1 MMKGLIIVGSAQ
13 VGSHTNA
20 LAKYLVG
27 QFDNHEMD
35 VDIFDLTEK
44 PLNQLD
50 FSGTTPSVDEI
61 KANTK
66 EFKEKTMEAD
76 FLILG
81 TPNYHGSYSGILK
94 NALDHVNMDYFKM
107 KPVGLIGNSGGIV
120 SSEPLSHL
128 RVIVR
133 SLLGIA
139 VPTQIATHDS
149 DYGKLDD
156 GTLYLDD
163 EQFQLRAKLFVD
175 QIVSF
180 VNNSPY
186 EHLK

>member
-1 MMKGLIIVGSAQ
+1 
-13 VGSHTNA
+13 
-20 LAKYLVG
+20 
-27 QFDNHEMD
+27 
-35 VDIFDLTEK
+35 
-44 PLNQLD
+44 
-50 FSGTTPSVDEI
+50 
-61 KANTK
+61 
-66 EFKEKTMEAD
+66 
-76 FLILG
+76 
-81 TPNYHGSYSGILK
+81 
-94 NALDHVNMDYFKM
+94 M

-139 VPTQIATHDS
+139 VPTATHDS
-149 DYGKLDD
+149 DYSKLDD

-163 EQFQLRAKLFVD
+163 DQFQLRAKLFVD

>member
-1 MMKGLIIVGSAQ
+1 MKGLIVVGSAQ

-20 LAKYLVG
+20 LAKYLTG
-27 QFDNHEMD
+27 QFDNHDVD
-35 VDIFDLTEK
+35 VDIFDLAER

-50 FSGTTPSVDEI
+50 FSGTTHSTEEI

-66 EFKEKTMEAD
+66 EFQDKAMEAISN
-76 FLILG
+76 FWYAKLSWFIFR
-81 TPNYHGSYSGILK
+81 HFK
-94 NALDHVNMDYFKM
+94 NALDHINMDYVKM

-149 DYGKLDD
+149 DYAKLED
-156 GTLYLDD
+156 GTLYLND
-163 EQFQLRAKLFVD
+163 EEFQLRAKLFVD

>member
-1 MMKGLIIVGSAQ
+1 MKGVIIVGSAR
-13 VGSHTNA
+13 VDSHTKA
-20 LAKYLVG
+20 LAQYLKG
-27 QFDNHEMD
+27 QFNEKD
-35 VDIFDLTEK
+35 VEVDVFDLADQPLHTLDVSGATNPPTEYQNNAQE
-44 PLNQLD
+44 LR
-50 FSGTTPSVDEI
+50 E
-61 KANTK
+61 KAR
-66 EFKEKTMEAD
+66 EAD

-94 NALDHVNMDYFKM
+94 NALDHLTMDDFKM

-120 SSEPLSHL
+120 SAEPLSHL
-128 RVIVR
+128 RLIVR

-149 DYGKLDD
+149 DYGKLED
-156 GTLYLDD
+156 GTFFLQD
-163 EQFQLRAKLFVD
+163 EEFQLRSRLFVE

-180 VNNSPY
+180 AESRPY

>member
-1 MMKGLIIVGSAQ
+1 MKGLIIVGSAKTD
-13 VGSHTNA
+13 SHTQA
-20 LAKYLVG
+20 LAQYLLG
-27 QFDNHEMD
+27 QFDEHGVD
-35 VDIFDLTEK
+35 VDIFDLAQK

-61 KANTK
+61 KQNM
-66 EFKEKTMEAD
+66 EQLKEKAMEAD

-94 NALDHVNMDYFKM
+94 NALDHLNMDYFKM

-149 DYGKLDD
+149 DYAKLED
-156 GTLYLDD
+156 GTLYLDND
-163 EQFQLRAKLFVD
+163 EFQLRARLFVD

>member
-1 MMKGLIIVGSAQ
+1 MKGLIIIGSAKT
-13 VGSHTNA
+13 GSHTNA
-20 LAKYLVG
+20 LATYLDKH
-27 QFDNHEMD
+27 FKEHE
-35 VDIFDLTEK
+35 VEVNIFDLAEK

-50 FSGTTPSVDEI
+50 FVGNTPSIEDIKNNMQTLRDE
-61 KANTK
+61 A
-66 EFKEKTMEAD
+66 MAAD
-76 FLILG
+76 FIILG
-81 TPNYHGSYSGILK
+81 TPNYHGSFSGILK
-94 NALDHVNMDYFKM
+94 NALDHLSMDYFKM

-120 SSEPLSHL
+120 SAEPLSHL

-149 DYGKLDD
+149 DYAKNED
-156 GTLYLDD
+156 GTYYLNDS
-163 EQFQLRAKLFVD
+163 EFQLRAKLFVD

-180 VNNSPY
+180 ANNSPY

>member
-1 MMKGLIIVGSAQ
+1 MKGLIIVGSAQ

-27 QFDNHEMD
+27 QFDNHDMD
-35 VDIFDLTEK
+35 VDIFDLAEK

>member
-1 MMKGLIIVGSAQ
+1 MKGLIIVGSAR

-20 LAKYLVG
+20 LAKYLIG
-27 QFDNHEMD
+27 QLDEHDVD
-35 VDIFDLTEK
+35 VDIFDLAEK
-44 PLNQLD
+44 PIHQLD
-50 FSGTTPSVDEI
+50 FSGTTQAAEDIKKMLKSFRI
-61 KANTK
+61 KA
-66 EFKEKTMEAD
+66 MEAD
-76 FLILG
+76 FFILG
-81 TPNYHGSYSGILK
+81 TPNYHGSFSGILK
-94 NALDHVNMDYFKM
+94 NALDHLNMDYFKM

-128 RVIVR
+128 RVIIR

-149 DYGKLDD
+149 DYAKLDD
-156 GTLYLDD
+156 GTLYLEDS
-163 EQFQLRAKLFVD
+163 EFQLRAKLFVD

>member
-1 MMKGLIIVGSAQ
+1 
-13 VGSHTNA
+13 
-20 LAKYLVG
+20 
-27 QFDNHEMD
+27 
-35 VDIFDLTEK
+35 
-44 PLNQLD
+44 
-50 FSGTTPSVDEI
+50 
-61 KANTK
+61 
-66 EFKEKTMEAD
+66 
-76 FLILG
+76 
-81 TPNYHGSYSGILK
+81 ILK
-94 NALDHVNMDYFKM
+94 NALDHLNMDYFKM

-149 DYGKLDD
+149 DFAKNED
-156 GTLYLDD
+156 GSYYLNDS
-163 EQFQLRAKLFVD
+163 EFQLRARLFVD

>member
-1 MMKGLIIVGSAQ
+1 MKGLIIVGSAK

-27 QFDNHEMD
+27 QFDNHDID
-35 VDIFDLTEK
+35 VDIYDLAER

-50 FSGTTPSVDEI
+50 FSGTTHPTETV

-66 EFKEKTMEAD
+66 DFQDKVMEAD
-76 FLILG
+76 FLVLG

-107 KPVGLIGNSGGIV
+107 KPIGLIGNSGGIV

-133 SLLGIA
+133 SFLGIA

-149 DYGKLDD
+149 DYNKLDD